1 MTKTCAI
8 IGCSPMC
15 FPWGFDEED
24 EGCAALKL
32 ILINQISKL
41 RGEGCTRFAVSVDC
55 GVGLYAAEILHG
67 LKESDEELKTICYV
81 PYEEQA
87 TKWTPELRDR
97 YFNALSTCTEV
108 VNVSF
113 EKTVGCEFKAHLAAT
128 KDADTVIAVYD
139 PDDPSCEREAAAATV
154 AEMLNKQILTF
165 DPKAIRLQYWVNN
178 MGYIY
183 FLLPIN
189 AEKRECFTLFGI

>member
-8 IGCSPMC
+8 IGCSPLC

-32 ILINQISKL
+32 ILMNRISRL
-41 RGEGCTRFAVSVDC
+41 RGEGYTRFAVSLDC

-67 LKESDEELKTICYV
+67 LKESDGELETICYV

-97 YFNALSTCTEV
+97 YFNTLAACTEV
-108 VNVSF
+108 VNVAY
-113 EKTVGCEFKAHLAAT
+113 EKTVGCEFKARLEAM
-128 KDADTVIAVYD
+128 KEADTVIAVYD
-139 PDDPSCEREAAAATV
+139 PDNPLCEREAAAAAV
-154 AEMLNKQILTF
+154 SEMLHKQILTL
-165 DPKAIRLQYWVNN
+165 DPKAIRLQ
-178 MGYIY
+178 
-183 FLLPIN
+183 
-189 AEKRECFTLFGI
+189 

>member
-32 ILINQISKL
+32 ILINQITRL
-41 RGEGCTRFAVSVDC
+41 RGEGCTRFAFSMGC
-55 GVGLYAAEILHG
+55 GAGLYAAEILHG
-67 LKESDEELKTICYV
+67 LKESDDDLETICYV

-87 TKWTPELRDR
+87 TKWTPELRVR

-113 EKTVGCEFKAHLAAT
+113 EKTIGCEFKAHLAAI
-128 KDADTVIAVYD
+128 KDADTVIALYD
-139 PDDPSCEREAAAATV
+139 PDDPRCEREAAAATV
-154 AEMLNKQILTF
+154 AEVLNKQILTL
-165 DPKAIRLQYWVNN
+165 DPKVIRL
-178 MGYIY
+178 
-183 FLLPIN
+183 
-189 AEKRECFTLFGI
+189 K

>member
-32 ILINQISKL
+32 ILINQISRQ
-41 RGEGCTRFAVSVDC
+41 RGEGCTRFAVSMDC
-55 GVGLYAAEILHG
+55 GVGLNSAEILHG
-67 LKESDEELKTICYV
+67 LKGSEEELETICYV

-97 YFNALSTCTEV
+97 YFNALAACTEV
-108 VNVSF
+108 VNVAY
-113 EKTVGCEFKAHLAAT
+113 EKTVGCKFKAYLEAINE
-128 KDADTVIAVYD
+128 ADTVIAVYN
-139 PDDPSCEREAAAATV
+139 PDDPLCEREAAAATV
-154 AEMLNKQILTF
+154 AEMLNKQVLTL
-165 DPKAIRLQYWVNN
+165 DPKAIRLS
-178 MGYIY
+178 
-183 FLLPIN
+183 
-189 AEKRECFTLFGI
+189 

>member
-41 RGEGCTRFAVSVDC
+41 RGEGYTRFTVSMDC
-55 GVGLYAAEILHG
+55 GVGLYAAEILQG
-67 LKESDEELKTICYV
+67 LKGSEEELETICYV

-97 YFNALSTCTEV
+97 YFNALAACTEI
-108 VNVSF
+108 VNVAY
-113 EKTVGCEFKAHLAAT
+113 EKTVDCEFKAHLAAINE
-128 KDADTVIAVYD
+128 ADTLIAVYD
-139 PDDPSCEREAAAATV
+139 PDDPRCEREAAAVAVAKMLDRQVFTV
-154 AEMLNKQILTF
+154 
-165 DPKAIRLQYWVNN
+165 DPKAIR
-178 MGYIY
+178 I
-183 FLLPIN
+183 F
-189 AEKRECFTLFGI
+189 

>member
-32 ILINQISKL
+32 ILINQITKL
-41 RGEGCTRFAVSVDC
+41 RGEGRMRFAISMDC

-67 LKESDEELKTICYV
+67 LKEPEEELETICYV

-87 TKWTPELRDR
+87 TKWTPDLRDR
-97 YFNALSTCTEV
+97 YFNALAACTEV
-108 VNVSF
+108 VNVAY
-113 EKTVGCEFKAHLAAT
+113 EKTVGCEFIAYLEAM
-128 KDADTVIAVYD
+128 KDADAVIAVYD
-139 PDDPSCEREAAAATV
+139 PDDPRCEREAGAV
-154 AEMLNKQILTF
+154 AVEEMLNRQVFTIN
-165 DPKAIRLQYWVNN
+165 PKNIH
-178 MGYIY
+178 
-183 FLLPIN
+183 LL
-189 AEKRECFTLFGI
+189 

>member
-32 ILINQISKL
+32 ILVNRITRL
-41 RGEGCTRFAVSVDC
+41 RSEGCTRFAVSMDC
-55 GVGLYAAEILHG
+55 GAGLYAAEILHG
-67 LKESDEELKTICYV
+67 LKETDGELEAIFYV

-97 YFNALSTCTEV
+97 YFNALAACSEV
-108 VNVSF
+108 VNVAY
-113 EKTVGCEFKAHLAAT
+113 EKTVGCEFKAHLEAMEE
-128 KDADTVIAVYD
+128 ADTVIAVFD
-139 PDDPSCEREAAAATV
+139 PDNPLCERVAAAVAV
-154 AEMLNKQILTF
+154 AEMLNKQILTL
-165 DPKAIRLQYWVNN
+165 DPKTIR
-178 MGYIY
+178 I
-183 FLLPIN
+183 
-189 AEKRECFTLFGI
+189 

>member
-32 ILINQISKL
+32 ILMNRITRL
-41 RGEGCTRFAVSVDC
+41 RSEGCMRFSVCMDC
-55 GVGLYAAEILHG
+55 GAGLYAAENLHG
-67 LKESDEELKTICYV
+67 LKESDDDLETICYV

-97 YFNALSTCTEV
+97 YFNALAECTEV
-108 VNVSF
+108 VNVSY
-113 EKTVGCEFKAHLAAT
+113 EKTVGCEFKAHLEAINE
-128 KDADTVIAVYD
+128 ADTVIAVYD
-139 PDDPSCEREAAAATV
+139 PDNPRCEREAAAV
-154 AEMLNKQILTF
+154 AVAGMLNKQVLTL
-165 DPKAIRLQYWVNN
+165 DPKAIRL
-178 MGYIY
+178 
-183 FLLPIN
+183 
-189 AEKRECFTLFGI
+189 

>member
-1 MTKTCAI
+1 MTKSCAI

-41 RGEGCTRFAVSVDC
+41 RGEGCTRFTVSMDC
-55 GVGLYAAEILHG
+55 GVGLYAAEILQG
-67 LKESDEELKTICYV
+67 LKGSEEELETICYV

-97 YFNALSTCTEV
+97 YFNALAACTEV
-108 VNVSF
+108 VNVAY
-113 EKTVGCEFKAHLAAT
+113 EKTVGFEFKAYLEAINE
-128 KDADTVIAVYD
+128 ADTVMVVYD
-139 PDDPSCEREAAAATV
+139 PDDPRCEREAAAAAI
-154 AEMLNKQILTF
+154 AEMLNKQVLTI
-165 DPKAIRLQYWVNN
+165 DPKAIRLQ
-178 MGYIY
+178 
-183 FLLPIN
+183 
-189 AEKRECFTLFGI
+189 

>member
-32 ILINQISKL
+32 ILINQISRL
-41 RGEGCTRFAVSVDC
+41 RGEGCTRFAISMDC

-97 YFNALSTCTEV
+97 YFNALAACAEV
-108 VNVSF
+108 VNVGF
-113 EKTVGCEFKAHLAAT
+113 EKTVGCEFKAYLETINEAG
-128 KDADTVIAVYD
+128 TVIAVYY
-139 PDDPSCEREAAAATV
+139 PDDPRCEREAAAVAV
-154 AEMLNKQILTF
+154 AEMLNRQIFML
-165 DPKAIRLQYWVNN
+165 DPKTLRL
-178 MGYIY
+178 
-183 FLLPIN
+183 L
-189 AEKRECFTLFGI
+189 

>member
-41 RGEGCTRFAVSVDC
+41 RGESCTRFAISMDC
-55 GVGLYAAEILHG
+55 GAGLYAAEILHG
-67 LKESDEELKTICYV
+67 LQESDDALETICVV

-97 YFNALSTCTEV
+97 YFNALAACTEV
-108 VNVSF
+108 TNVAY
-113 EKTVGCEFKAHLAAT
+113 EKTVGCEFKAHLAAI
-128 KDADTVIAVYD
+128 KEADAVIAVYD
-139 PDDPSCEREAAAATV
+139 PDDPRCEREAAAAAV
-154 AEMLNKQILTF
+154 AEMLNKQILTLV
-165 DPKAIRLQYWVNN
+165 PKATRLQ
-178 MGYIY
+178 
-183 FLLPIN
+183 
-189 AEKRECFTLFGI
+189 

>member
-41 RGEGCTRFAVSVDC
+41 RGEGCTRFAVSMDC

-67 LKESDEELKTICYV
+67 LKEQDDALETICYV

-87 TKWTPELRDR
+87 AKWMPELRDR
-97 YFNALSTCTEV
+97 YFNALAACTEV
-108 VNVSF
+108 VNVAL
-113 EKTVGCEFKAHLAAT
+113 EKTVGCEFKAHLAAI

-139 PDDPSCEREAAAATV
+139 PDNPRCEREAAAMAVT
-154 AEMLNKQILTF
+154 ELLNKQVFVL
-165 DPKAIRLQYWVNN
+165 DPKAIRL
-178 MGYIY
+178 
-183 FLLPIN
+183 
-189 AEKRECFTLFGI
+189 

>member
-32 ILINQISKL
+32 ILMNRITRL
-41 RGEGCTRFAVSVDC
+41 RSEGCARFHISMDC

-67 LKESDEELKTICYV
+67 LKEQDDALEMICYV

-97 YFNALSTCTEV
+97 VE
-108 VNVSF
+108 NVAY
-113 EKTVGCEFKAHLAAT
+113 EKTVGCEFKAYLEAI
-128 KDADTVIAVYD
+128 KDAGTVIAVYD
-139 PDDPSCEREAAAATV
+139 PDNPRCEREAAAAAV
-154 AEMLNKQILTF
+154 AEMLNKQILTL
-165 DPKAIRLQYWVNN
+165 DPKAIRL
-178 MGYIY
+178 
-183 FLLPIN
+183 
-189 AEKRECFTLFGI
+189 